1 MKKSKEEEL
10 REQKLQEREA
20 ADAYERWLYR
30 KVCRERVRV
39 AYNESARPLR
49 LIVTSLNR
57 VNL

>member
-30 KVCRERVRV
+30 KVCRERVT
-39 AYNESARPLR
+39 YNESARPLR